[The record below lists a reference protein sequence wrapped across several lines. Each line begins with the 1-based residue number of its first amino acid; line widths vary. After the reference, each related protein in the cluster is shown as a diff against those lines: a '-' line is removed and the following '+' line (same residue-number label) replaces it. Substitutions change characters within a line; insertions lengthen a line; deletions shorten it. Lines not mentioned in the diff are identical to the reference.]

1 MADLNELRTIGKDP
15 IPGANPAGES
25 VEFDDDYEELRNE
38 VKKLDS
44 VTKDPVEWSLVID
57 KASEI
62 LKSRSKHLLAA
73 IYLTYGLF
81 ETRDYAGLETGLTIC
96 RDLVATYWDTMEPP
110 LKRKRGRIEAFVWLG
125 ERGGRVAEDRKP
137 ASDEKEALDNCAV
150 LVDEISKLLQEKL
163 ADDAPDLGDL
173 QRAVKQYI
181 KDFEAA
187 ARAAEEKKRAAAA
200 RAAAGEVELNSVD
213 DARRELGKVRNTV
226 KQICDFLRKADSTD
240 PAPYRLFRAVSWG
253 LYRET
258 PPNENG
264 VTKIPAPA
272 PELNARFIDLQQKQD
287 WANLVE
293 SGEAAFTNAI
303 FWLDIHRWVVLGLN
317 GLGPTHEAA
326 ADAVVREIGAL
337 VSRFPELPKLKF
349 ANNAPLASPETEMWL
364 EKDVLPRMS
373 GGEGVSSGGGA
384 APSDEPEDLAEK
396 TADARRLA
404 SGGNLPQAI
413 RIMQEG
419 ISSTGERRGQ
429 FLWRLG
435 LAKLC
440 LDSGQPLLA
449 APHLE
454 ELEDLI
460 QRHDLESWEPK
471 LCLSV
476 YTALL
481 SARRMLL
488 KDQRRATPELMQ
500 KTNQLQDR
508 LCRLDAATALALS
521 GRQ

>member
-1 MADLNELRTIGKDP
+1 MADLNELKTLGTDP
-15 IPGANPAGES
+15 IPGDNPVGES
-25 VEFDDDYEELRNE
+25 VQFDDDYEELRTE

-44 VTKDPVEWSLVID
+44 VTKEPVEWSLVID
-57 KASEI
+57 KASDI
-62 LKSRSKHLLAA
+62 LKSRSKNLLAA
-73 IYLTYGLF
+73 IYLTYGLY

-96 RDLVATYWDTMEPP
+96 RDLLTTYWETLDPP
-110 LKRKRGRIEAFVWLG
+110 LKRKRGRIEAFAWLG
-125 ERGGRVAEDRKP
+125 ERGGRVAEDRQP
-137 ASDEKEALDNCAV
+137 AGDEKEALDNCAA
-150 LVDEISKLLQEKL
+150 LIDEINKLLQEKL

-187 ARAAEEKKRAAAA
+187 ARAAEEKKRKAAE
-200 RAAAGEVELNSVD
+200 RAASGEIELNSVD
-213 DARRELGKVRNTV
+213 DARRELGKVRNTA
-226 KQICDFLRKADSTD
+226 KQICDFLRKTDNSD
-240 PAPYRLFRAVSWG
+240 PAPYRLIRSISWG
-253 LYRET
+253 LYKEA

-264 VTKIPAPA
+264 STKIPAPA
-272 PELNARFIDLQQKQD
+272 PELSTRCFDLEQKQD
-287 WANLVE
+287 WANLIE
-293 SGEAAFTNAI
+293 AGEAAFTNAI
-303 FWLDIHRWVVLGLN
+303 FWLDIHRWVVLGLK

-326 ADAVVREIGAL
+326 ADAVMLEIGAL

-349 ANNAPLASPETEMWL
+349 ANDSPLASPDTETWL

-373 GGEGVSSGGGA
+373 SGDGAPSSGGD
-384 APSDEPEDLAEK
+384 SESNEPEELAEK
-396 TADARRLA
+396 SADARRLA
-404 SGGNLPQAI
+404 GGGNLPQAI

-419 ISSTGERRGQ
+419 MASTGERRGQ

-449 APHLE
+449 TPHLE

-460 QRHDLESWEPK
+460 QRHELETWEPK

-521 GRQ
+521 AR